1 MIFELH
7 DIEFSGSATIL
18 DPKTNSNEK
27 VEFTAPISTC
37 QILLSLGEEYA
48 AWGSLYPRI
57 NIDEVLFSVQEDLI
71 VVSAF
76 GDLPLY
82 KSHDFERS
90 VKRWFTS
97 QLVKR
102 QTDFKSQF

>member
-7 DIEFSGSATIL
+7 DIEFSGSASIE
-18 DPKTNSNEK
+18 DPSSKITEQMH
-27 VEFTAPISTC
+27 FTAPISTC

-48 AWGSLYPRI
+48 AWGSLYPRF
-57 NIDEVLFSVQEDLI
+57 NIDSVAFSIQEELI

-82 KSHDFERS
+82 KSHEFERV
-90 VKRWFTS
+90 VKRWLIT
-97 QLVKR
+97 
-102 QTDFKSQF
+102 